1 MDHVAIMKKSWKLTE
16 KILSGEKSIESR
28 WYKSKRSPWG
38 KIKKGDIVYFKDS
51 GEPVSIKAKV
61 ENVMT
66 FFDLN
71 PIKIKQILN
80 KYSEDDG
87 IDKSQLP
94 KFFKRF
100 KDKKYC
106 LLIFLKEP
114 KRIKPFYINKTG
126 FGMMSAWLVTEDID
140 KIKV

>member
-16 KILSGEKSIESR
+16 KILFGKKKIESR
-28 WYKSKRSPWG
+28 WYKSKYSPWG

-61 ENVMT
+61 EKVIT
-66 FFDLN
+66 FSDLT
-71 PIKIKQILN
+71 PKKIKQILN
-80 KYSEDDG
+80 KYAKDDG
-87 IDKSQLP
+87 IDKNQLP

-106 LLIFLKEP
+106 LLIFLKDP
-114 KRIKPFYINKTG
+114 KKIKPFYINKTG
-126 FGMMSAWLVTEDID
+126 FGMMSAWLVVEDIN